1 MAGHHTLE
9 HTSFCRPSGISDK
22 TSIFEI
28 LLKGYPSI
36 IYIPRKQRI
45 MDHLFKSRFIIGA
58 FLLLPLAFIA
68 LELVLNPLAN
78 PVKELLIDTG
88 KAASRMLIFSLW
100 LTPLKKF
107 FPHCNFLNILQ
118 HHTRLIGLSVFG
130 YVLRHFS
137 FYIIEREG
145 FSEIIEDLDRIF
157 ILCGLGSF
165 IILVLMAVTSSNRMV
180 RRLGAKKWK
189 RLHQGVYAVAILVL
203 AHMLLKKKT
212 DPLEA
217 WLLFLPL
224 GAIEI
229 LRLVRWFFR
238 GNAK

>member
-1 MAGHHTLE
+1 
-9 HTSFCRPSGISDK
+9 
-22 TSIFEI
+22 
-28 LLKGYPSI
+28 
-36 IYIPRKQRI
+36 

-88 KAASRMLIFSLW
+88 EAASRILIFSLW
-100 LTPLKKF
+100 LTPLQKF
-107 FPHCNFLNILQ
+107 FPHWKFLNLLQ
-118 HHTRLIGLSVFG
+118 IHKRLIGLSVFG
-130 YVLRHFS
+130 YVFLHFS
-137 FYIIEREG
+137 LYLIELMG
-145 FSEIIEDLDRIF
+145 LSEMIGDLGRIF
-157 ILCGLGSF
+157 ILCGMGGF
-165 IILVLMAVTSSNRMV
+165 IILLLMAATSSNRML

-189 RLHQGVYAVAILVL
+189 RLHQGVYAAAILVL
-203 AHMLLKKKT
+203 AHMLLKEKT

-224 GAIEI
+224 GAVET
-229 LRLVRWFFR
+229 LRLLRWFLR

>member
-1 MAGHHTLE
+1 M
-9 HTSFCRPSGISDK
+9 
-22 TSIFEI
+22 

-36 IYIPRKQRI
+36 IYIPRKHRI
-45 MDHLFKSRFIIGA
+45 MGHLFKSRFIIGA

-68 LELVLNPLAN
+68 LELVLNPFAN

-88 KAASRMLIFSLW
+88 EAASRILIFSLW
-100 LTPLKKF
+100 LTPLQKF
-107 FPHCNFLNILQ
+107 FPHWKFLSLLQ
-118 HHTRLIGLSVFG
+118 HHKRLIGLSVFG
-130 YVLRHFS
+130 YVLLHFS
-137 FYIIEREG
+137 LYLIERAG
-145 FSEIIEDLDRIF
+145 LSEMIGDLGRFF
-157 ILCGLGSF
+157 ILCGMGGF
-165 IILVLMAVTSSNRMV
+165 VILLLMAATSSNRMV

-203 AHMLLKKKT
+203 AHMLLKEKT

-224 GAIEI
+224 GAIET
-229 LRLVRWFFR
+229 LRLLRWFIR